1 MSCVVALPA
10 THVFTY
16 AGATHNVFHARAGE
30 GLPEHQHDTNHAT
43 ICHVG
48 SCLVRVKGKE
58 IRMHPLTQPIDL
70 PANVPH
76 EIEALEDGTVF
87 VNIFLG

>member
-1 MSCVVALPA
+1 MNTLPV
-10 THVFTY
+10 TQTFQY
-16 AGATHNVFHARAGE
+16 AGATINVYHANKGE
-30 GLPEHQHDTNHAT
+30 GLPMHQHPHNHAT
-43 ICHVG
+43 MCCAG

-76 EIEALEDGTVF
+76 EIEALEDNTVF
-87 VNIFLG
+87 VNIFSNQS